1 MLATVLPALPLG
13 HASPAFALGPAVPAL
28 PGNAGPALPLG
39 HAGRWITDSRG
50 RVVVLHGANMVYK
63 VAPYYPQAAGFGDD
77 DAAFLA
83 RMGFNAVR
91 VGVIWK
97 ALEPRPGG
105 YDNDY
110 LAHIASTVATLARHG
125 IVSLLDFHQDMYNE
139 RFQGEGFPNWSAQ
152 DDGLAPEPKRGFG
165 QNYVYMPALQRAY
178 DHFWANSRGPG
189 GIGLQ
194 DRFAAAW
201 RHVAERFRG
210 NANVLGYEL
219 MNEPWP
225 GTSWQPCI
233 APGGCPA
240 FDAALTAFYRRV
252 IRAIRAVDRRKLV
265 WYEPNMLFNSGV
277 DTNLGELGDARAGFA
292 FHDYCSGGSFTTC
305 ASAEDLVVANALR
318 RVLGPGSRTGTRRG
332 TGDALL
338 MTEFGDSDYSLLSAM
353 VRRDDRSM
361 IPWLEWSY
369 CPCHDPTGAAQK
381 NALVENPAR
390 RPVGANLNVP
400 ALRILVEPYPR
411 LVFGTPLS
419 WGFDATAR
427 VFRFSYSTARASG
440 GGRFPAGSITA
451 VATPAF
457 VYRGRYSV
465 RVSGAAIV
473 SRPGAGELVLASC
486 RGARTVSLTVRPLGR
501 SHPPRSRPPRS
512 RGWCRPPA
520 RPARRPAR
528 RAAPPA
534 RAAQRPGSR

>member
-1 MLATVLPALPLG
+1 VLATVLPALPLG
-13 HASPAFALGPAVPAL
+13 HAGPAFALGRAVPAL
-28 PGNAGPALPLG
+28 PLGNAAPTLPLG

-50 RVVVLHGANMVYK
+50 RVVVLHGANMVNK

-83 RMGFNAVR
+83 RMGFSAVR

-97 ALEPRPGG
+97 ALEPRPGV
-105 YDNDY
+105 YDDRY
-110 LAHIASTVATLARHG
+110 LAHIASTVATLARQG

-139 RFQGEGFPNWSAQ
+139 RFQGEGFPDWSAQ
-152 DDGLAPEPKRGFG
+152 DDGLAPEPRRGFG

-178 DHFWANSRGPG
+178 DHLWENSPGPG

-225 GTSWQPCI
+225 GTSWQPC
-233 APGGCPA
+233 AGPAGCPA
-240 FDAALTAFYRRV
+240 FDATLTAFYRRV

-265 WYEPNMLFNSGV
+265 WYEPNMLFNSGA
-277 DTNLGELGDARAGFA
+277 DTNLRELGDARAGFA

-305 ASAEDLVVANALR
+305 ATAEDLVVAEALR
-318 RVLGPGSRTGTRRG
+318 RVSS

-353 VRRDDRSM
+353 VQRDDRNM
-361 IPWLEWSY
+361 IPWLEWAY
-369 CPCHDPTGAAQK
+369 CPCHDPTGAAQE

-390 RPVGANLNVP
+390 PPVGANLNVP

-411 LVFGTPLS
+411 LISGTPLS
-419 WGFDATAR
+419 WGFDAAAR
-427 VFRFSYSTARASG
+427 VFRLTYSTARASG
-440 GGRFPAGSITA
+440 GGRFPAVSLTA
-451 VATPAF
+451 IATPAF

-486 RGARTVSLTVRPLGR
+486 RGARTVSVTVRPAGR
-501 SHPPRSRPPRS
+501 RRL
-512 RGWCRPPA
+512 RGRGSCQ
-520 RPARRPAR
+520 
-528 RAAPPA
+528 PPA
-534 RAAQRPGSR
+534 RAARPPGSR